1 MASEMAKLK
10 IPVAFLHGDYDWVE
24 RKTGDDLLLKG
35 HIQGEV
41 FTV

>member
-24 RKTGDDLLLKG
+24 RKTGDNLLLKG